1 MVQSLLIK
9 LAMLAAAVALVFW
22 IGWPMPDEPELEP
35 EGEEKAQGP
44 SPPPQVQ
51 LPPRSDIGTGTIQP
65 GGESPRFGWQ
75 AKNSSRLD
83 LNRATADDLE
93 QLPGIGP
100 VLARRIVEWRR
111 GHGAFSNV
119 DDLNHV
125 KGIGEKKLRQL
136 KPLVMVGQSKPP
148 VPSRFRP
155 AAAHEKGPEAP

>member
-35 EGEEKAQGP
+35 EGKEKAQGP
-44 SPPPQVQ
+44 SPPPVQ
-51 LPPRSDIGTGTIQP
+51 FPSRSDLGKGTVQSGEEP
-65 GGESPRFGWQ
+65 ARLGGQ
-75 AKNSSRLD
+75 AKSPARLD
-83 LNRATADDLE
+83 LNRAAAEDLE

-111 GHGAFSNV
+111 GHGAFNSV

-136 KPLVMVGQSKPP
+136 KPLVMVGQPKPLA
-148 VPSRFRP
+148 PSHSRP
-155 AAAHEKGPEAP
+155 GTALHGKGPDAP